1 MNRDTTTGPVFF
13 GRWAARWSTPGL
25 CRPTRS
31 RWRSCCSAPVAVSSS
46 WEPTATETPRTP
58 PGSRPATT
66 SRAVSARPKNPRV
79 YGTFCNCRP
88 EPFPAFAVE
97 LRIHTEAH
105 LRAFDPHEPV
115 PGITKAHYT
124 VLALRFFTRVD
135 VGPTT
140 DHMTFTARI

>member
-1 MNRDTTTGPVFF
+1 MHHDTTTGSVFF
-13 GRWAARWSTPGL
+13 GRWAAPVNAGL
-25 CRPTRS
+25 VPPDPFPLEKLLFCAGCGQQFMGAHRNGNP
-31 RWRSCCSAPVAVSSS
+31 
-46 WEPTATETPRTP
+46 EDTARIAACDHFPHCICPPEDPRL
-58 PGSRPATT
+58 
-66 SRAVSARPKNPRV
+66 

-88 EPFPAFAVE
+88 APFPAFAVE

-135 VGPTT
+135 VGTTT
-140 DHMTFTARI
+140 DHMTFTNRI